1 MANHLFFP
9 KFKLK
14 KLEDG
19 SIVMEKPHASGGE

>member
-1 MANHLFFP
+1 MGKPSFFP